1 MVKNEFWRE
10 QPALDAIRVVK
21 LCGCD
26 CMVEVI
32 KLYKVN
38 NLYWRTSLKHQTN
51 CHMDID
57 AYFTPKD
64 TDD

>member
-1 MVKNEFWRE
+1 
-10 QPALDAIRVVK
+10 
-21 LCGCD
+21 
-26 CMVEVI
+26 MVEVT

-38 NLYWRTSLKHQTN
+38 NLYWRASLKHQTN
-51 CHMDID
+51 CHIDIN